1 MTGPAARLGIL
12 VGGGPAPGI
21 NCVISSVTIEA
32 INAGV
37 DVLGIYD
44 GFQHLISGE
53 TRLAHPL
60 SIPDVTS
67 IHFQGGS
74 VLRTSRAS
82 PTHHPE
88 DMERVLR
95 SLRELHVKYLVTIGG
110 DGTAYAASELARA
123 AGGEV
128 RVAHV
133 PKTIDNDLPLP
144 GGMPTFG
151 FETARHIGTQ
161 TVLNLMED
169 SRTTNR
175 WYFVVVMGRTAG
187 HLALGIG
194 KAAGA
199 TLTLVPEEFAG
210 ETVSLDRV
218 CGQLE
223 GAILKRKVMGR
234 NRGVAIIAEGISGVL
249 NPEEL
254 ADAPGVS
261 LGRDDYGRLRL
272 SEIPLADVLRRE
284 VERRFAARGGR
295 ISIVGTTLGYELRS
309 AMPIPFDIDYTRTLG
324 YGAVGFLLT
333 PPVTP
338 DVADGGLVCLDGG
351 LLRALPFPDLRD
363 PETGLTQVRTVDL
376 QSEHYA
382 AARKYMI
389 RLESRDV
396 TDPERLGRLAAAANI
411 SDDDFLYAF
420 GPVVGLT
427 RTAPSHSFAGAEP
440 LPAAA
445 VGDG

>member
-37 DVLGIYD
+37 DVLGIFD
-44 GFQHLISGE
+44 GFQNLIKGD
-53 TRLAHPL
+53 TGMAHPL
-60 SIPDVTS
+60 AIPDVSS

-74 VLRTSRAS
+74 ILRTSRAS
-82 PTHHPE
+82 PVHRQE
-88 DMERVLR
+88 DMDRALR
-95 SLRELHVKYLVTIGG
+95 ALRELHVKYLVTIGG
-110 DGTAYAASELARA
+110 DGTAYAASEVARA

-144 GGMPTFG
+144 GGMPAFG

-199 TLTLVPEEFAG
+199 TLTLIPEEFAG

-223 GAILKRKVMGR
+223 GAMLKRQVMGR
-234 NRGVAIIAEGISGVL
+234 NRGVAIIAEGIAGVL
-249 NPEEL
+249 DPEEL

-261 LGRDDYGRLRL
+261 LDRDAYGRLRL

-284 VERRFAARGGR
+284 VERRFAERGER
-295 ISIVGTTLGYELRS
+295 ISIVATTLGYELRS
-309 AMPIPFDIDYTRTLG
+309 AMPIPLDIDYTRTLG

-333 PPVTP
+333 PPGSP
-338 DVADGGLVCLDGG
+338 DVAEGGLVCLDHGR
-351 LLRALPFPDLRD
+351 LRALPFPDLRD
-363 PETGLTQVRTVDL
+363 PETGLTRVRTVDL
-376 QSEHYA
+376 KSEHYA

-389 RLESRDV
+389 RLESRDL
-396 TDPERLGRLAAAANI
+396 TNPGQLTRLAAAANI
-411 SDDDFLYAF
+411 TPEDFQMTY

-427 RTAPSHSFAGAEP
+427 RTAPSHSFAAVEP
-440 LPAAA
+440 VGA